1 MIPGFVYIIGLFV
14 ILNYGLK
21 YRLYMQFIKHG
32 RRTDLADRF
41 DLDLDDVESYPAS
54 VFDEYVEKKK
64 KEAQLK
70 RKDE

>member
-64 KEAQLK
+64 KEA
-70 RKDE
+70 